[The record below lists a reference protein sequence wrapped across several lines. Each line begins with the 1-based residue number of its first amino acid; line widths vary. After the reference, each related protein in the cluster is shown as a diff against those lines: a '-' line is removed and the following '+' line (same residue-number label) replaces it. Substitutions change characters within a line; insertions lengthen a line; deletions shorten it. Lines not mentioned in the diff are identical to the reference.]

1 MIPKVVT
8 VEYVRDYTLRLCFSD
23 GTKAEIDLSSE
34 LHGAVFEPLRKH
46 DFFRKVA
53 IHPDFHTLVW
63 PNGADLAPEF
73 VYEKTRVIV

>member
-1 MIPKVVT
+1 MVPRVVA

-23 GTKAEIDLSSE
+23 GTRGEIDLSSE
-34 LHGAVFEPLRKH
+34 LYGAVFEPLRDR
-46 DFFRKVA
+46 DFFRKVT

-73 VYEKTRVIV
+73 LYEKTRVAV